1 MTVATSTNMGRVLQ
15 VDILQGMEGNHRT
28 THKFGIELPKTVR
41 RALELDREETGTTLW
56 RDALQKEMEMVMKV
70 FHTVSE
76 DTSDPRYWLYCHR
89 YHIKWDIEQVTLK
102 RKARLVGPAGTPMES
117 YERTAESHASMES
130 ASVPVSEPSSDEE
143 CEKKIAEPKQEPK
156 QGLGN
161 SKKART
167 SNKSEAKAGK
177 DATSQE
183 PNATINQM
191 MCVD

>member
-15 VDILQGMEGNHRT
+15 VDILQGMEGHHRT
-28 THKFGIELPKTVR
+28 THKFGIELPRTVK
-41 RALELDREETGTTLW
+41 RALELDRETGTTLW
-56 RDALQKEMEMVMKV
+56 RDALQKEMEMVMKL

-76 DTSDPRYWLYCHR
+76 DTSDPQYWLYCHR
-89 YHIKWDIEQVTLK
+89 CHIKWDIEQVTLK

-117 YERTAESHASMES
+117 NEGTAESHASMES

-143 CEKKIAEPKQEPK
+143 SKKRTAEPKQE
-156 QGLGN
+156 LGS

-177 DATSQE
+177 DASSQDS
-183 PNATINQM
+183 NATINEM